1 VHNIGILTGGS
12 AIDILRGDLEGVEE
26 QAPVWRASM
35 RELRK
40 AAVIF
45 KMAIWMEAESSSR
58 GSLRSSNLM

>member
-45 KMAIWMEAESSSR
+45 KMAMILAF
-58 GSLRSSNLM
+58 